1 MVTIIIAFVNNS
13 HFPVANPLLALGKA
27 IEGREIGAETASSSF
42 CEDLEESLVFHF
54 IRDN

>member
-1 MVTIIIAFVNNS
+1 MVTIIITLVNNS
-13 HFPVANPLLALGKA
+13 HFPVTNPLLALGKA
-27 IEGREIGAETASSSF
+27 IEDREIGAETASSSF